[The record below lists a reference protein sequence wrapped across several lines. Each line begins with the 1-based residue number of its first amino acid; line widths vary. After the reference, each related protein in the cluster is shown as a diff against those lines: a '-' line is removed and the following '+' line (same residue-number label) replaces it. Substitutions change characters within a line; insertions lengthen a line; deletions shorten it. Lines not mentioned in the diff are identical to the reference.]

1 MRYSLSASR
10 VRGRPARGVAW
21 LLLCKPSLG
30 EHVTHS
36 PPHCRESEAPNDLG
50 CEEQGFF
57 TAGYERAGIFQ
68 ASQTAGFPHSSALC
82 CRPCFSPPPPGSTPS
97 DAAAAAAAAA
107 DVVAV
112 VSTGC
117 VQSRWEGGGQ
127 ACPPNTFITG
137 YSTAMLGAPIER
149 YYPVGQATCCR
160 PTLLLRNG
168 SQRLLSSCT
177 AGCAAQTD
185 GSQVSCAPS
194 DDAGGV
200 QMAGRLIHGWGSVLR
215 EPGAQ
220 LGLSDAIP
228 MGPAQCCGICLD
240 TATPARSLPC
250 EAANFCSAHGACSAY
265 GQCVCDHGW
274 TGASCAQAVEPAVA
288 LLSSAPFLV
297 VAALFVGICFA
308 GMAARSASLSAA
320 LTATRRAAA
329 AAAAAR
335 RAEMEA
341 PLLVSSD
348 DDDAEWGSEVSS
360 DDGEEGGGAGP
371 YQPPQVVPAGDD
383 GGDDAPDTVQA
394 ADEDADAG
402 EEVGKCGG
410 EELEAVTAQPS
421 DRAQQ
426 PRRNYLRNAPECNVC
441 MDARVQIVFLPCGH
455 ACACRPCSRKLRRC
469 PICRVL
475 VAKRQKLFI
484 SSGLE

>member
-1 MRYSLSASR
+1 MEPYTLAVYC
-10 VRGRPARGVAW
+10 VRGGGWRACGG
-21 LLLCKPSLG
+21 LLLCKPS
-30 EHVTHS
+30 VTHS
-36 PPHCRESEAPNDLG
+36 LPLRRESEAPNDLV

-68 ASQTAGFPHSSALC
+68 ASQTAGFPLSSALC
-82 CRPCFSPPPPGSTPS
+82 CRPCFSTAPGATPS

-127 ACPPNTFITG
+127 ACPANTFITG

-168 SQRLLSSCT
+168 SQRLLSSCA
-177 AGCAAQTD
+177 AGCASQAD
-185 GSQVSCAPS
+185 GSQVSCS
-194 DDAGGV
+194 VNDDVGGV
-200 QMAGRLIHGWGSVLR
+200 QMAGRLIRGWGSVLR

-228 MGPAQCCGICLD
+228 MGPAQCCGVCLD

-274 TGASCAQAVEPAVA
+274 MGASCAQEMEPAVA

-348 DDDAEWGSEVSS
+348 DDDAEWGSGASS
-360 DDGEEGGGAGP
+360 DDDGEGGDAGP
-371 YQPPQVVPAGDD
+371 YQPPQEVPAGDA
-383 GGDDAPDTVQA
+383 GGDDAPDSVPDA
-394 ADEDADAG
+394 GADADADAG
-402 EEVGKCGG
+402 EEAGKGSG
-410 EELEAVTAQPS
+410 EELEALTSTPS
-421 DRAQQ
+421 DPQ